1 MSVSEPAAPGVA
13 PTLRGRVAYVP
24 FLRAPVA
31 RACET
36 PEERL

>member
-1 MSVSEPAAPGVA
+1 MNAPEPAAPGVA
-13 PTLRGRVAYVP
+13 TTLRGRVAYVP
-24 FLRAPVA
+24 FRRAPVV